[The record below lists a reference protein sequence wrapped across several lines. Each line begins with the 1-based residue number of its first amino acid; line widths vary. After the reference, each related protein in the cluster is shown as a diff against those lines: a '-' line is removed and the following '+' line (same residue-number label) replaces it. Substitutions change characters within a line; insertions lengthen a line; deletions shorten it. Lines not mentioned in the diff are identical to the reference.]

1 MGCPGRYGI
10 EWRQSPRAA
19 EHRAAALFLR
29 INETHLPSNPAAQIS
44 VPAYKNDATRDC
56 FYRKSRTLVQSFRAP
71 RFYGA
76 SRRWRPAC
84 WYSSP
89 QDESILLGD
98 FHEQTVRGQR

>member
-1 MGCPGRYGI
+1 FCALRGPHAERRDRNRYFRAIMGCPGRYGI

-44 VPAYKNDATRDC
+44 VPAFKNDATRDC

-71 RFYGA
+71 RFRSEEHTSELQSLA
-76 SRRWRPAC
+76 
-84 WYSSP
+84 
-89 QDESILLGD
+89 
-98 FHEQTVRGQR
+98 